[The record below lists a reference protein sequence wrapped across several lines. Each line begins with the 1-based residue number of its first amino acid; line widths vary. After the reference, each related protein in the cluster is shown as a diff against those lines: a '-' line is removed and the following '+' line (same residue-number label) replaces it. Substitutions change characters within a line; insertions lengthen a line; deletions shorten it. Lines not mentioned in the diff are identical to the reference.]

1 MRRNALSL
9 ALVALLPAAPPVLAQ
24 EAATLT
30 VTGQGRVAAVPDMAT
45 LQVGVEAR
53 GADAAQAM
61 DNVSATMEG
70 LLAVLDE
77 MQVAER
83 DRQSSNL
90 SLDMIY
96 RNGSVSPDARD
107 GEYRAR
113 NTLSVTLRDMERLGN
128 VLQALLDE
136 GANDFSGLSFGL
148 QEPRPVEDEARRLAV
163 ADARDKAE
171 LYAGAAG
178 VTLGPILSIAEGGT
192 GGGPNPMLGM
202 ARMAASAEAMP
213 VAAGETE
220 VRADVTIVWEIA
232 EE

>member
-1 MRRNALSL
+1 MRRTALSL
-9 ALVALLPAAPPVLAQ
+9 ALVALLPAAAPVLAQ
-24 EAATLT
+24 DAATLT

-45 LQVGVEAR
+45 LRVGVEAR
-53 GADAAQAM
+53 GDDAAQAM
-61 DNVSATMEG
+61 DSVSATMQG

-90 SLDMIY
+90 SLDLVH
-96 RNGSVSPDARD
+96 RNGSVSPGERD

-113 NTLSVTLRDMERLGN
+113 NTLSVTLRDMERLGE

-148 QEPRPVEDEARRLAV
+148 QEPRPYEDEARRQAV
-163 ADARDKAE
+163 QDARARAE

-178 VTLGPILSIAEGGT
+178 VTLGPIRSISEGGT
-192 GGGPNPMLGM
+192 EGGPNPMMGM
-202 ARMAASAEAMP
+202 ARMAASPEAMP
-213 VAAGETE
+213 VTAGETE
-220 VRADVTIVWEIA
+220 VRADVTVVWEIA